1 MSNRAWMPLHIADY
15 LADTGHLTATEHGA
29 YLLLIMHYWQNG
41 SLPENERVIARI
53 AKLSPEQ
60 WEESRDMLAML
71 FGPGWKHKR
80 IDAEL
85 SKADEIIEKRRSAA
99 EARYAKAKTN
109 TSDANAMHVQSKCSD
124 TGALPTT
131 NNQSSSL
138 RSEDAR
144 APLIDPDF
152 ERFWDAYPNKT
163 GRPSAEKAFSQAVK
177 RASLDEIMAGVAT
190 YAAKTDDRQWCSPVR
205 WLSDDRWKDQPA
217 KPPDK
222 APPKPNGL
230 SHLQKFQTREE
241 YLAAELARSERSFR

>member
-29 YLLLIMHYWQNG
+29 YMLLIMHYWQNG
-41 SLPENERVIARI
+41 QLPENERVIARI
-53 AKLSPEQ
+53 AKLTPEQ

-71 FGPGWKHKR
+71 FGPGWTHKR

-85 SKADEIIEKRRSAA
+85 SKADDIIEKRKAAA
-99 EARYAKAKTN
+99 EARYGKGKKQ

-124 TGALPTT
+124 TGEKPFTD
-131 NNQSSSL
+131 NPSSL
-138 RSEDAR
+138 RSEDAS
-144 APLIDPDF
+144 ASKADPDF

-163 GRPSAEKAFSQAVK
+163 GRPSAEKAFSQATK

-222 APPKPNGL
+222 RPQSPTGL
-230 SHLQKFQTREE
+230 SHLTKPQSREE
-241 YLAAELARSERSFR
+241 YLAAEKARSERSFR